1 MTARLVHQ
9 VRTPL
14 ASALL
19 YASQLA
25 ADSPGQKDIVGK
37 LTKRLQELGQM
48 TEDLLGFARDVRPAD
63 EAVAVTVLM
72 QEVADNFASP
82 EQRDAITIRPGSQ
95 KVTVVADRNALRGAL
110 INLVEN
116 ALQASTAEPRIELRA
131 EEADDSV
138 YFAVADNGRG
148 IAPDALPRLFE
159 PFFTTR
165 PGGTGLGLAIVR
177 AVADAHD
184 GNVGVESG
192 AQGTTFTLRL
202 PKSGGRE

>member
-1 MTARLVHQ
+1 
-9 VRTPL
+9 
-14 ASALL
+14 
-19 YASQLA
+19 
-25 ADSPGQKDIVGK
+25 
-37 LTKRLQELGQM
+37 
-48 TEDLLGFARDVRPAD
+48 
-63 EAVAVTVLM
+63 M

-138 YFAVADNGRG
+138 FFAVADNGRG